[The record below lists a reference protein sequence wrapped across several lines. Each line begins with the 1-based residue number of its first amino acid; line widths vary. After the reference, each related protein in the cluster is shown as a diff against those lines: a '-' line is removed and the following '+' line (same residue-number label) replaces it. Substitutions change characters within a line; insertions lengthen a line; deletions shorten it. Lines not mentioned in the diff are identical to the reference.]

1 MFIYIEEGVGVVNEE
16 QGRRIS
22 GKVGEKDYP
31 GENPYDDRSG
41 VKIDNS
47 FNEHWRKT
55 SMVCAQTSRA
65 EEMMS
70 TTTKFSTRH
79 THVIKATR
87 NSFRLWFPTTSLVLV
102 PDLEL
107 LPVDLLVGLVTEDCT
122 RRTSC
127 HEPSEKNTMPLPLLS

>member
-1 MFIYIEEGVGVVNEE
+1 VGVVNEE
-16 QGRRIS
+16 EGRSIS
-22 GKVGEKDYP
+22 GKVREKDDP

-41 VKIDNS
+41 MKIDNS
-47 FNEHWRKT
+47 LDEHWRKT
-55 SMVCAQTSRA
+55 SMVFAQPSRA

-87 NSFRLWFPTTSLVLV
+87 NSVRLWFPTTSLVLV

-107 LPVDLLVGLVTEDCT
+107 LLIGLLAGLVSEDCT
-122 RRTSC
+122 RRISC